1 MTTQF
6 AQVPSSGPAVTSY
19 FVRDRADLLY
29 VEQLIPS
36 RGDRIHIY
44 WSGCNFYFEE
54 RGGYAGLQHQN
65 DKIIDGAVFRYNNI
79 CSIWD
84 LKDTDPSLPP
94 EVQLEYGAPGLHW
107 SHFGGEGTGLHTS
120 HPMPWSPDQWY
131 GLVIRRWYVQGENVT
146 HMAMFIYSY
155 AGDLWTHYMSAA
167 VPGIDLKLT
176 GTRCVGFLERF
187 AGDALAYEGIYG
199 QHFRML
205 SGEGWEK
212 PYRYVA
218 SGGQP
223 YSSWEAESFQGANVL
238 LRAGGTFD
246 NDVPS
251 LTVPVNQFDS
261 KPKPAKKNAVIGTV
275 TAVCSEGVLT
285 VNWTVSASAPPQ
297 LGARIGVEDAD
308 GNVLAT
314 ARVNA
319 PHVRSHEMSLPG
331 LRGNLRAHVVVEDIF
346 DKDSND
352 GYGDFFC

>member
-1 MTTQF
+1 MTTQS
-6 AQVPSSGPAVTSY
+6 ALVPSWGPTVTSH
-19 FVRDRADLLY
+19 FSRSRADLLY
-29 VEQLIPS
+29 VEQMIPS

-65 DKIIDGAVFRYNNI
+65 DNIIDGVVFRYNNI

-120 HPMPWSPDQWY
+120 HPMPWAPDHWY
-131 GLVIRRWYVQGENVT
+131 GLVIRRWYVYGENIT

-155 AGDLWTHYMSAA
+155 AEDSWTHYMSAA
-167 VPGIDLKLT
+167 VPGVNLKLT
-176 GTRCVGFLERF
+176 GTTCAAFLERF
-187 AGDALAYEGIYG
+187 NGDALAYEGVYG

-212 PYRYVA
+212 PSQYVA
-218 SGGQP
+218 SGGEP
-223 YSSWEAESFQGANVL
+223 FSSWEGESFQGANVL

-251 LTVPVNQFDS
+251 LVVPVNQFDS
-261 KPKPAKKNAVIGTV
+261 KPKPANKNAAISDVR
-275 TAVCSEGVLT
+275 AACSQGVLT
-285 VNWTVSASAPPQ
+285 VSWTVLASAPPQ
-297 LGARIGVEDAD
+297 LGARIRIEDVD

-314 ARVNA
+314 DRVSA
-319 PHVRSHEMSLPG
+319 PHLRQHVMSLSG
-331 LRGNLRAHVVVEDIF
+331 LSGNYWVHVVVEDIF
-346 DKDSND
+346 DQDSND
-352 GYGDFFC
+352 GYAGFAC